1 MMPAD
6 DGKSKS
12 VNPDEL
18 ARLLEIELIQNRAA
32 WKQAAARHRAIR
44 MVSFLFLFLVIAG
57 VAVALYVVFA
67 MRPTAAH
74 PGPGA
79 PAPASARP

>member
-44 MVSFLFLFLVIAG
+44 MVSFLFLFLVIVAALLTYFLVFSELRENRG
-57 VAVALYVVFA
+57 VAK
-67 MRPTAAH
+67 PT
-74 PGPGA
+74 
-79 PAPASARP
+79 PASAKP